1 MDFNKKDDSKQ
12 KIVSARHGELK
23 RDAYINIIHPSSK
36 VILTNKMNKE
46 MKSKLKE
53 DLFNRVKNKVK
64 FRESKGKREN
74 FKKFYSLGPAKHT
87 NRKYKPYI

>member
-1 MDFNKKDDSKQ
+1 
-12 KIVSARHGELK
+12 
-23 RDAYINIIHPSSK
+23 
-36 VILTNKMNKE
+36 MNKE